1 MRTVATFANP
11 AEAHLL
17 AAHLGGNGIEAVLR
31 DENTVQADM
40 LLSNAVGG
48 VKVDV
53 ADADYA
59 AALAIVRSIKAQRAA
74 ERPPAARRKHKAGRY
89 YRAFGVLLIVM
100 LGLSAWYLGWRDY
113 GRAFGC
119 SLVIALGCSAF
130 LALCDL

>member
-17 AAHLGGNGIEAVLR
+17 AAHLGGNGIEVVLR

-53 ADADYA
+53 AESDYM
-59 AALAIVRSIKAQRAA
+59 AALAIVRSIEAQRAA
-74 ERPPAARRKHKAGRY
+74 ERPPAAMRKHSAGRY
-89 YRAFGVLLIVM
+89 YRAFGVLLIGM
-100 LGLSAWYLGWRDY
+100 LGLSAWFLGWRDY
-113 GRAFGC
+113 CRAFGC
-119 SLVIALGCSAF
+119 SLVIAAGCSAF